1 MADGVKMEIGIG
13 NTLECASS
21 GQASLIAH
29 ALDVTQVSF
38 YRERSMV
45 EMLTEAI
52 KTCPELVHDLNRHRY
67 MMGFYKSIA
76 DDLSGPRARIMDSAA
91 WHNSTCPDC
100 ARRRENS

>member
-1 MADGVKMEIGIG
+1 MADGVKIEIGIG
-13 NTLECASS
+13 NTLEGASS
-21 GQASLIAH
+21 GRASLIAH

-38 YRERSMV
+38 YHERGMV

-76 DDLSGPRARIMDSAA
+76 DDLSGPRVGILNSAA
-91 WHNSTCPDC
+91 WRNSTCRDC